1 MHSQNT
7 SKKICLKSILF
18 AYDVVLVNETIE
30 DVNIKLELWRN
41 TLESKDFKLNAQKIK
56 YIKCKFNK
64 NRSINNVIVRY
75 KDQVIPK
82 KYQFIYLRPIVQKK

>member
-1 MHSQNT
+1 M
-7 SKKICLKSILF
+7 LF
-18 AYDVVLVNETIE
+18 ANDIVLIDETK
-30 DVNIKLELWRN
+30 DTAKNKLELRRN
-41 TLESKDFKLNAQKIK
+41 TLESKDFKLKAQKIK

-82 KYQFIYLRPIVQKK
+82 QYQFIYLRPIVQKK